1 MHESSPWQYV
11 RRTSSSAGPNPWAFL
26 RSGVPFCDRYQVMY
40 IDRSECNHGI
50 ATHLH
55 RTCSTAQHPRW
66 IHLHIAAPST
76 ITERSTMLAKVAPV
90 PRAGEAHAA
99 QLRDW
104 GIAQNVTVTN

>member
-1 MHESSPWQYV
+1 M
-11 RRTSSSAGPNPWAFL
+11 
-26 RSGVPFCDRYQVMY
+26 
-40 IDRSECNHGI
+40 
-50 ATHLH
+50 
-55 RTCSTAQHPRW
+55 
-66 IHLHIAAPST
+66 HIAAPST